1 MKNKRFNNADEVVAG
16 MFDGATVLIGGFG
29 RGGLPSSLI
38 DAVCDRG
45 LRKLTIVNNNAGHGK
60 AGIGRLIGEGCIAKV
75 ICSFPTGKEAYVFKE
90 WHAAGKIAVELVP
103 QGTLAE
109 RIRCAGAGL
118 GGFLTP
124 TGVGTEIAE
133 GKQVVTIDGREYL
146 LEGPL
151 RGDFALIKADC
162 VDPRGNL
169 TYRMAARN
177 FNPLMAM
184 AADQVLVAAN
194 REVGLGEI
202 DPNVVITPGLYVDRY
217 FVEDRT
223 AAMAK
228 PPGRS

>member
-1 MKNKRFNNADEVVAG
+1 MKNKRYNSAAAVVAD

-29 RGGLPSSLI
+29 RGGLPISLI
-38 DAVCDRG
+38 DAVCDRR
-45 LRKLTIVNNNAGHGK
+45 LRDLTIVNNNAGHGRT
-60 AGIGRLIGEGCIAKV
+60 GIGRLIGEGCVAKV

-90 WHAAGKIAVELVP
+90 WYAAGKIAVEVVP

-109 RIRCAGAGL
+109 RIRCGGAGL

-124 TGVGTEIAE
+124 TGVGTEMAE
-133 GKQVVTIDGREYL
+133 GKQLMTLDGRDYL
-146 LEGPL
+146 LERPL
-151 RGDFALIKADC
+151 RGDFALIKADR

-194 REVGLGEI
+194 REVELGAIHPET
-202 DPNVVITPGLYVDRY
+202 VITPGLYVDRY
-217 FVEDRT
+217 FVEGPT
-223 AAMAK
+223 AVPAAA
-228 PPGRS
+228 